1 MNMAKEKPADQ
12 LSYEEAFEELESIV
26 EQLQTADLALEKA
39 LSLFERGQAL
49 SARCNELLEE
59 AQLKL
64 RQLVPDE
71 TGGYVETD
79 SADDGE
85 S

>member
-1 MNMAKEKPADQ
+1 MAKVKPADQ

-26 EQLQTADLALEKA
+26 ELLQTADLPLEQA
-39 LSLFERGQAL
+39 LSQFERGQAL

-71 TGGYVETD
+71 TEGYIETD
-79 SADDGE
+79 AIDDGE

>member
-1 MNMAKEKPADQ
+1 MAKEKTADQ

-71 TGGYVETD
+71 TGGYVEAD
-79 SADDGE
+79 SIDDGE
-85 S
+85 N